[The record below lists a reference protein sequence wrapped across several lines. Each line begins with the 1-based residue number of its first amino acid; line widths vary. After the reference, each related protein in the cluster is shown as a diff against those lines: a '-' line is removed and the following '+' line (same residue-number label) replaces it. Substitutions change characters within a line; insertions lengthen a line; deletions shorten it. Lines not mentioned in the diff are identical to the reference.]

1 MAASHLDNTGPG
13 DRNRLGRVSAMAGV
27 TCWSAG
33 NIMVARF
40 DMPGLW
46 IGFWRLT
53 LGAVVYGL
61 VLHLGGR
68 RISIATLRLVA
79 PAAIVIACEIGIFFT
94 ALRTTTVANATII
107 GALQPIVLLAVAS
120 RRYRESVTAWLVG
133 ATLVAVAGIAL
144 VVQGSSSQSG
154 WSLRGDLLA
163 LVSVFFFS
171 AYFVFVKDIRHK
183 IDTFTLQTTSMTI
196 GAVVLFP
203 MAAIHAG
210 TLAVPFPSWGQWGW
224 LLALLAIPGT
234 GHFLMNWAH
243 LHVSLSLTGLLTL
256 GIPVISGI
264 GAWLALDERVTP
276 IQVVGM
282 VVVLAVLVTVI
293 VRDTRLA
300 RT

>member
-1 MAASHLDNTGPG
+1 MG
-13 DRNRLGRVSAMAGV
+13 RLSALAGV

-53 LGAVVYGL
+53 IGALTYGL

-68 RISIATLRLVA
+68 RIRLATLRLVA

-133 ATLVAVAGIAL
+133 ATLVAVGGIAL

-154 WSLRGDLLA
+154 WSLRGDILA
-163 LVSVFFFS
+163 FVAMFFFS
-171 AYFVFVKDIRHK
+171 AYFVLVKEVRHR
-183 IDTFTLQTTSMTI
+183 IDTFTLQTTSMAI

-203 MAAIHAG
+203 MAAIDAG
-210 TLAVPFPSWGQWGW
+210 TPAVPFPSWGQWAW
-224 LLALLAIPGT
+224 LLALLAVPGT
-234 GHFLMNWAH
+234 GHVLMNWAH

-256 GIPVISGI
+256 AIPVISGI

-276 IQVVGM
+276 VQGLGM
-282 VVVLAVLVTVI
+282 AVVLAVLVVVI
-293 VRDTRLA
+293 VRDARLA